1 MDNVCKQ
8 VIIII
13 IIIIIIIRIYF
24 ASVFICLVS
33 LFTQENILF
42 VFDIL
47 ELDFKTSRQVG
58 ALSIVSLF
66 LFFCCFLYI
75 RFFVCLSLR
84 KWKPYC
90 IFADVIVNKAT
101 IGSGVGITQRWNSK
115 WPSCDVLILN
125 FTILLIRRKNGI
137 SLVQFLE
144 IKSILWPWG
153 SLAVSNISLVYT
165 EIPGKD
171 YRHLRTKTI
180 EGFRNTFYPTWQ
192 QIFTVVTLILM
203 ENERDLSIFNSG
215 NIGFSLL
222 KHLISLSSGYRFSSV
237 AAYQLK
243 FYLLHLFRPVD

>member
-1 MDNVCKQ
+1 MDNVCKPKKKYEL
-8 VIIII
+8 
-13 IIIIIIIRIYF
+13 IYL
-24 ASVFICLVS
+24 ACVFICLVS
-33 LFTQENILF
+33 LFTQESILF
-42 VFDIL
+42 GFDIL
-47 ELDFKTSRQVG
+47 ELDFKASRQVG
-58 ALSIVSLF
+58 TLSILSHF
-66 LFFCCFLYI
+66 LFFCCCCCFFCTFVFLFV
-75 RFFVCLSLR
+75 FFF
-84 KWKPYC
+84 KEKPYY

>member
-84 KWKPYC
+84 KWKPYY

-125 FTILLIRRKNGI
+125 FTILSIRTKNGI
-137 SLVQFLE
+137 SLLQFLE
-144 IKSILWPWG
+144 IKSILSPWG
-153 SLAVSNISLVYT
+153 RVAVSNISLVPKSPAKIT
-165 EIPGKD
+165 GVC
-171 YRHLRTKTI
+171 
-180 EGFRNTFYPTWQ
+180 G
-192 QIFTVVTLILM
+192 
-203 ENERDLSIFNSG
+203 
-215 NIGFSLL
+215 L
-222 KHLISLSSGYRFSSV
+222 KHLKDSETLFIDPDN
-237 AAYQLK
+237 K
-243 FYLLHLFRPVD
+243 FLLL